1 MAKYAVIDIGTNSI
15 KFHVAEKNDHGK
27 WSVVVDRAEIVRLG
41 EGLQKTGEIS
51 SEAMTRNVQ
60 AIEDMVKEA
69 KKMGVESIAA
79 VGTMALRTAR
89 NADKFVEK
97 VRQQSGVIIEILPGD
112 EEARLSYQAVKSG
125 MELADSKLA
134 VFDIG
139 GGSTE
144 FILGEGDSIQKKFS
158 LNIGAV
164 RFTEEYLKSDP
175 VTEEEYQQAVQAI
188 EEALDGL
195 IFEEK
200 VNKLVGVGGAMTNLS
215 AIKHKLPVYDSD
227 IIQGSQLRLSDLKK
241 QIELFKSKTIAER
254 KQIIG
259 LQPERADVI
268 LAGAIIVMIILKKA
282 EVDFVTISDRG
293 LRHGLIIDRFGD

>member
-200 VNKLVGVGGAMTNLS
+200 VNKLVGVGGAVSNLS
-215 AIKHKLPVYDSD
+215 AIKYKLAVYDPEV
-227 IIQGSQLRLSDLKK
+227 IHGCQLYLSDLKK